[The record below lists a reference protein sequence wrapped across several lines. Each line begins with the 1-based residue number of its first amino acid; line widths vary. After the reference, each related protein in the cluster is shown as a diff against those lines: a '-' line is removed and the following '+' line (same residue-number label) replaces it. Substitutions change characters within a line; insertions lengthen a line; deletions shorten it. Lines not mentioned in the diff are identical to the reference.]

1 MINEWL
7 AHIKRTTPEEGVL
20 ATQDQQ
26 GNSIFIDWKRA
37 DILSPHLAYF
47 KKNTSDL
54 ASEEIAFAEMEFLRA
69 YPEAASQEL
78 FLKACEPLLKDGV
91 GAANWAE
98 IEEKIRVTIKQ
109 FYSAD
114 LSKFGSE
121 IIKPLMDDLYF
132 FGTVKNKE
140 EDQFCGFF
148 IFAITPALPFGNI
161 KVINLVVRSNERDRG
176 LEKAILRAIFELIPQ
191 TNRIFLFVRPTNAAA
206 LEMYKDFGFVANLE
220 LFLDPNHKINT
231 DYLTPLE
238 FNNPTCPYP
247 INMLLRR

>member
-7 AHIKRTTPEEGVL
+7 AHIKKTTPEEGIL
-20 ATQDQQ
+20 ATQDIQ
-26 GNSIFIDWKRA
+26 GNSILIDWKRA
-37 DILSPHLAYF
+37 DILSPHLSYF
-47 KKNTSDL
+47 KKSTSEL
-54 ASEEIAFAEMEFLRA
+54 ASEEIALAELEFLRA

-91 GAANWAE
+91 GSANWAE

-121 IIKPLMDDLYF
+121 IINPLMDDLYF
-132 FGTVKNKE
+132 FGTVKDKG
-140 EDQFCGFF
+140 DDRLCGFF

-161 KVINLVVRSNERDRG
+161 KVINLVVRSHERDRG
-176 LEKAILRAIFELIPQ
+176 LEKAMLRAIIEIIPQ
-191 TNRIFLFVRPTNAAA
+191 TNRIFLFVRPTNVVA
-206 LEMYKDFGFVANLE
+206 LEMYKDLGFVANLE
-220 LFLDPNHKINT
+220 SFLDPNHKVNT

-238 FNNPTCPYP
+238 FNT
-247 INMLLRR
+247 

>member
-7 AHIKRTTPEEGVL
+7 AHIKKTTSEEGIL
-20 ATQDQQ
+20 ATQDIQ
-26 GNSIFIDWKRA
+26 GNSILIDWKRA

-47 KKNTSDL
+47 KKSTSEL
-54 ASEEIAFAEMEFLRA
+54 ASEEIALAELEFLRA
-69 YPEAASQEL
+69 YPEAVSREL

-91 GAANWAE
+91 GSANWTE

-132 FGTVKNKE
+132 FRTVIDKK
-140 EDQFCGFF
+140 EDQVCGFF

-161 KVINLVVRSNERDRG
+161 KVINLVVRSHERDRG
-176 LEKAILRAIFELIPQ
+176 LEKAMLKAIFEIIPQ
-191 TNRIFLFVRPTNAAA
+191 TNRIFLFVRPTNVVA
-206 LEMYKDFGFVANLE
+206 LEMYKDLGFVANLE
-220 LFLDPNHKINT
+220 SFLDPNHKVNT
-231 DYLTPLE
+231 DYLIPLE
-238 FNNPTCPYP
+238 FIT
-247 INMLLRR
+247 